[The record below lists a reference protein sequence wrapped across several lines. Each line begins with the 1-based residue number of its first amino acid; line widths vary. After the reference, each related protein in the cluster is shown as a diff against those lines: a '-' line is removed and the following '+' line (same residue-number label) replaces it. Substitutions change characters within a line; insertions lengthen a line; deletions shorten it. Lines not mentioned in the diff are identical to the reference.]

1 MDSNATADVIQ
12 EVSRQAVDVAG
23 PPRQNVYDDVIRQ
36 AVDVLR
42 ARAER
47 PTETPRTPVGSPE
60 YTGRA

>member
-1 MDSNATADVIQ
+1 MDSKAPADVVR
-12 EVSRQAVDVAG
+12 EVGRLAGDVAG
-23 PPRQNVYDDVIRQ
+23 RPQQNVNDDVVRQ

-47 PTETPRTPVGSPE
+47 SAKTPLAPVGGPE

>member
-1 MDSNATADVIQ
+1 MDSEATADVIRD
-12 EVSRQAVDVAG
+12 VDRQAGDVAG
-23 PPRQNVYDDVIRQ
+23 RPRQNVYDDVVRQ

-47 PTETPRTPVGSPE
+47 SIEAPVVPVGGPE